1 MGYCVYS
8 SLLSLSKARTSLWV
22 LWNILNKANYFPW
35 EGQDYNKLQILK
47 EIKFP
52 GRSLSINLQVIFPH
66 SPLGITQTELCPA
79 LVSNVPSTVF
89 RNKALTHPAKCKLN
103 INVLPLPLVT
113 LVRNCLCFKRED
125 REISSQVRSRYSPAG
140 REDRGQ
146 LQCRKSSS
154 TDIAGCWQGCAGPCA
169 LTGSWRVWVFHNAG
183 PHTAATE
190 NEAMVFFQ
198 FKESLDCQR
207 NHITA
212 ILQMNSSN
220 GTALGWPYLYWA
232 SQECQDFSIH
242 KKCTS
247 GTNYLCH
254 FSSTP
259 QSQMIHIVRR
269 ALVFGVACVSPLH
282 RFGE

>member
-1 MGYCVYS
+1 M
-8 SLLSLSKARTSLWV
+8 
-22 LWNILNKANYFPW
+22 
-35 EGQDYNKLQILK
+35 
-47 EIKFP
+47 
-52 GRSLSINLQVIFPH
+52 
-66 SPLGITQTELCPA
+66 
-79 LVSNVPSTVF
+79 
-89 RNKALTHPAKCKLN
+89 
-103 INVLPLPLVT
+103 LPLPLVA

-125 REISSQVRSRYSPAG
+125 REISSRVRSRYSPAG

-154 TDIAGCWQGCAGPCA
+154 TELPHADRDVQAHVLSQGHGMF
-169 LTGSWRVWVFHNAG
+169 GFFHNAG

-190 NEAMVFFQ
+190 NEAMVLFQ

-212 ILQMNSSN
+212 IPQMNSSN

-247 GTNYLCH
+247 GTNYHCR

-269 ALVFGVACVSPLH
+269 ALLFGVACVSPLH
-282 RFGE
+282 RFWE

>member
-1 MGYCVYS
+1 MCPVQSLETKHKHTQPRASLIKMCCLFLLLHLWETVCVIRGRTGKPVPRSGLAIALQARRTEAS
-8 SLLSLSKARTSLWV
+8 SRAGNLQALLLSHTDRDVQAHVLSQ
-22 LWNILNKANYFPW
+22 
-35 EGQDYNKLQILK
+35 GH
-47 EIKFP
+47 
-52 GRSLSINLQVIFPH
+52 G
-66 SPLGITQTELCPA
+66 
-79 LVSNVPSTVF
+79 VF
-89 RNKALTHPAKCKLN
+89 G
-103 INVLPLPLVT
+103 
-113 LVRNCLCFKRED
+113 F
-125 REISSQVRSRYSPAG
+125 
-140 REDRGQ
+140 
-146 LQCRKSSS
+146 
-154 TDIAGCWQGCAGPCA
+154 
-169 LTGSWRVWVFHNAG
+169 FHKAG

-212 ILQMNSSN
+212 TPQMNSSN

-269 ALVFGVACVSPLH
+269 ALVFGVACVSSLH
-282 RFGE
+282 RFWE